1 MNELFPA
8 TLIRQI
14 APVHRELLKECHSVD
29 LLARLFTD
37 STHQAWSCSFQETKC
52 ALKVCA
58 VNDVKSSPFWQAMEA
73 LFAFDFVESLGR
85 YSSVYQQVNE
95 MTPLEIP
102 RLMAAVSA
110 SHDKHSG
117 FLLTAWL
124 DGAIIDPNAV
134 EKGHVEQL
142 ARHIAALHQ
151 YSQASFG
158 PLFAPHLAAER
169 WTEQVLKTLQSS
181 VSAQSINT
189 EIWDKA
195 LAQLAHIHTNIHTEA
210 FHPIMPDLR
219 WDQFLVTD
227 TGALC
232 LIDLDALV
240 WGPRALELVLI
251 EYLLNERQ
259 LALFKAIYTQSHTMP
274 DLDSVRQVYR
284 LLLFVMNVLGETDL
298 ARWMAHPDQ
307 F

>member
-1 MNELFPA
+1 MNRLFPT
-8 TLIRQI
+8 TLISQI
-14 APVHRELLKECHSVD
+14 APVHREMLQECHSVG
-29 LLARLFTD
+29 LLARLFAD
-37 STHQAWSCSFQETKC
+37 STHQAWSCSFQELKC
-52 ALKVCA
+52 VLKVCA
-58 VNDVKSSPFWQAMEA
+58 VGNVKSSSFWQTMEA
-73 LFAFDFVESLGR
+73 LFAFDFVESIGQ
-85 YSSVYQQVNE
+85 YTSVYQQVNE
-95 MTPLEIP
+95 MTPLEVP

-117 FLLTAWL
+117 FLLTAWV

-151 YSQASFG
+151 YNQASFG
-158 PLFAPHLAAER
+158 PLFAPHLPAER
-169 WTEQVLKTLQSS
+169 WAEQVSKTLQD
-181 VSAQSINT
+181 SASMRSIDFLL
-189 EIWDKA
+189 WDKA
-195 LAQLAHIHTNIHTEA
+195 LAQLAHIHTEA

-232 LIDLDALV
+232 LIDLDAMV
-240 WGPRALELVLI
+240 WGPRALELVLL
-251 EYLLNERQ
+251 EYLLNEKQ

-298 ARWMAHPDQ
+298 ARWMAHPGR
-307 F
+307 FL